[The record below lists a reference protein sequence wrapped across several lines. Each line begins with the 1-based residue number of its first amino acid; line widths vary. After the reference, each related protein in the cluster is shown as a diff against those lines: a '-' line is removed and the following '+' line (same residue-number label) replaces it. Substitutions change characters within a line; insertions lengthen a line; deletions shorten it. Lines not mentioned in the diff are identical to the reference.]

1 MHTAKNHNDK
11 QLSLI
16 NGSKSSYT
24 NEKYDFENQLSF
36 IDLFAGIG
44 GFRLGL
50 EALNINC
57 LFSSEWDLNAKKTYQ
72 KNFGELPH
80 GDINDVKI
88 ETIPKF
94 DILTAGFPCQPFS
107 KIGMR
112 QGFKHKT
119 QGNLFFNIAEIL
131 RKKKTYIFYI
141 RKCKRIINTQI

>member
-57 LFSSEWDLNAKKTYQ
+57 LFFHHQVL
-72 KNFGELPH
+72 L
-80 GDINDVKI
+80 
-88 ETIPKF
+88 
-94 DILTAGFPCQPFS
+94 IL
-107 KIGMR
+107 
-112 QGFKHKT
+112 
-119 QGNLFFNIAEIL
+119 LL
-131 RKKKTYIFYI
+131 
-141 RKCKRIINTQI
+141 